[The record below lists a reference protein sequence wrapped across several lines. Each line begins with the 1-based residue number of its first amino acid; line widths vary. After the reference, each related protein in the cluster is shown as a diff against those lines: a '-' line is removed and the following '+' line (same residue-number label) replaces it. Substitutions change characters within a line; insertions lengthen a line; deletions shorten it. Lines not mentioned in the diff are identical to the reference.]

1 MALRLAS
8 QNTKRVAIG
17 EEDYIEVLEDISRRE
32 FGRLLKVLPRD
43 TDNLTPESAEGFT
56 LALFELFVKGWSVCD
71 SEGNPVPATEENYF
85 LLSREAAGLID
96 AAVIEHF
103 NSLTP
108 SAAEQSKSE
117 DDSGTQRT
125 ELQRQDISGE

>member
-8 QNTKRVAIG
+8 QATKRIAIG
-17 EEDYIEVLEDISRRE
+17 DEDYIEVLEDISRRE
-32 FGRLLKVLPRD
+32 FGQLLKVIPRD
-43 TDNLTPESAEGFT
+43 VETLSVEDAEVFT
-56 LALFELFVKGWSVCD
+56 VALFNLFVRGWSVCD
-71 SEGNPVPATEENYF
+71 DGGKPVPATVDNYY

-117 DDSGTQRT
+117 DDSGA
-125 ELQRQDISGE
+125 